1 MLIDQFTEEE
11 LAQIRRELREVQ
23 RLSKASLNYEISQE
37 VESLFDSKSYHKECL
52 FPYRAVT
59 DAIATIVDYVMDNFV
74 YKKHGRAKKQIG
86 WYRSQT
92 IPADKE
98 QEYRQIV
105 HEIIDVIRK
114 HKKNKEFS
122 LKKPEFLK

>member
-1 MLIDQFTEEE
+1 MLIDQFTEEQ

-23 RLSKASLNYEISQE
+23 KLSKASLNYEISAE
-37 VESLFDSKSYHKECL
+37 VENIFDRDTYHKECL

-59 DAIATIVDYVMDNFV
+59 DAIGTIVDYTMDNFV

-92 IPADKE
+92 VPMNKE
-98 QEYRQIV
+98 EEYRQIV
-105 HEIIDVIRK
+105 HEIIDIIRK
-114 HKKNKEFS
+114 HKRNKEFS
-122 LKKPEFLK
+122 LKKPE

>member
-1 MLIDQFTEEE
+1 MLIDQFTEDQ

-23 RLSKASLNYEISQE
+23 KLSKASLNYEISSE
-37 VESLFDSKSYHKECL
+37 VEKIFDSKSYHDECL

-59 DAIATIVDYVMDNFV
+59 DAIGTIVDYTMDNFV

-92 IPADKE
+92 VPLNKE
-98 QEYRQIV
+98 EEYRQIV
-105 HEIIDVIRK
+105 HEIIDVIKK
-114 HKKNKEFS
+114 HKTNKKFS
-122 LKKPEFLK
+122 LKKPE

>member
-1 MLIDQFTEEE
+1 MLIDQFTEEQ

-23 RLSKASLNYEISQE
+23 KLSKASLNYEISAE
-37 VESLFDSKSYHKECL
+37 VEKIFDRDTYHKECL

-59 DAIATIVDYVMDNFV
+59 DAIGTIVDYTMDNFV

-92 IPADKE
+92 VPMNKE
-98 QEYRQIV
+98 EEYRQIV
-105 HEIIDVIRK
+105 HEIVDVIRK
-114 HKKNKEFS
+114 HKRNKEFS
-122 LKKPEFLK
+122 LKKPE

>member
-1 MLIDQFTEEE
+1 MLIDQFTEDQ

-23 RLSKASLNYEISQE
+23 KLSKASLNYEISSE
-37 VESLFDSKSYHKECL
+37 VENVFDSKSYHDECL

-59 DAIATIVDYVMDNFV
+59 DAIGTIIDYTMDNFV

-92 IPADKE
+92 VPINKE
-98 QEYRQIV
+98 EEYRQIV
-105 HEIIDVIRK
+105 HEIIDVIKK
-114 HKKNKEFS
+114 HKTNKKFS
-122 LKKPEFLK
+122 LKKPE